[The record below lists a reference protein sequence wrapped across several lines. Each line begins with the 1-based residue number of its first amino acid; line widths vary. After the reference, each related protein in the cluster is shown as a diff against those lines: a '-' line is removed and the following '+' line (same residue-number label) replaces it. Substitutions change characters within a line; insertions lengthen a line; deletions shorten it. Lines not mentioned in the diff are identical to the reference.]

1 MKVAV
6 LANGEW
12 DAEWGRLELVQ
23 VDFLISADGGG
34 NHALASG
41 RLPEV
46 LIGDLDSITPENLA
60 LCRQKDVLIQQF
72 PREKDE
78 TDLELALEF
87 AIRHLSSTKLKDS
100 KDSKDSH
107 TVWLYGATGG
117 RIDHLL
123 GNLAL
128 LLRFL
133 KKGYRIHL
141 KDPSHEIYL
150 INKGQEALK
159 GHLGKELSLLP
170 ITETARVTSK
180 GLYYPLKSDVLYQDS
195 PRGISNVFLGEDA
208 VVQVD
213 EGIVLITLLV

>member
-60 LCRQKDVLIQQF
+60 LCHQGNVLIQQF

-87 AIRHLSSTKLKDS
+87 AVRHLSSTKPKDS
-100 KDSKDSH
+100 KDLH

-133 KKGYRIHL
+133 KRGYRIHL
-141 KDPSHEIYL
+141 KDPRHEIYL

-170 ITETARVTSK
+170 ITETARVTTQ
-180 GLYYPLKSDVLYQDS
+180 GLYYPLKSGVLYQDS